1 MNVSLQQDLGVS
13 MRNSRLAIVKT
24 TNSQSRGLA
33 RNSER
38 SPNPMRRKEQMNV
51 IPLRLEEH
59 VSTRKAYCPPADT
72 PNCEHGKKIEAEKS
86 PTDLLLAEIPHL
98 RAFAISLSGS
108 LNAADDLVQ
117 DTLVKAWEHFDSF
130 EPGTNLRAW
139 LITILRNN
147 FCSIYRK
154 HRREV
159 QDIDGGYASQLSVR
173 GAQEGRLELN
183 DFRHALDQLPPEHR
197 EIVVLVGVTEMSY
210 EEAAEIC
217 GIPKGTV
224 KSRLNRARAKLVKL
238 LGLTSVEDIGPD
250 PISSGILCKPTSRH
264 PAP

>member
-1 MNVSLQQDLGVS
+1 
-13 MRNSRLAIVKT
+13 MRNLRLAT
-24 TNSQSRGLA
+24 A
-33 RNSER
+33 RAGDARATALMHFEDR
-38 SPNPMRRKEQMNV
+38 LPDAVGQHEQNV
-51 IPLRLEEH
+51 IPIWSDACGDQKIKSFTNVDDATKRAGAE
-59 VSTRKAYCPPADT
+59 TCANKT
-72 PNCEHGKKIEAEKS
+72 PTE
-86 PTDLLLAEIPHL
+86 LLLAEIPHL

-147 FCSIYRK
+147 FCSNYRK

-159 QDIDGGYASQLSVR
+159 QDIDGGYAGQLSVR

-183 DFRHALDQLPPEHR
+183 DFRHALEQLPPEHR
-197 EIVVLVGVTEMSY
+197 EIVVLIGVTEMSY

-238 LGLTSVEDIGPD
+238 LGLNGVEEIGPD
-250 PISSGILCKPTSRH
+250 AVSSGILSKPASRRS
-264 PAP
+264 AP

>member
-1 MNVSLQQDLGVS
+1 
-13 MRNSRLAIVKT
+13 MRSSHLAIAAPARPKDRVFSPRT
-24 TNSQSRGLA
+24 TRCEPEKL
-33 RNSER
+33 
-38 SPNPMRRKEQMNV
+38 NV
-51 IPLRLEEH
+51 IPIRFDENAGC
-59 VSTRKAYCPPADT
+59 RKAVYGDFDAG
-72 PNCEHGKKIEAEKS
+72 GKKRGSDKRGKT
-86 PTDLLLAEIPHL
+86 PTELLLAEIPHL

-108 LNAADDLVQ
+108 LNTADDLVQ
-117 DTLVKAWEHFDSF
+117 DTLVKAWEHFNSF

-159 QDIDGGYASQLSVR
+159 QDIDGGYAGQLSVR
-173 GAQEGRLELN
+173 GAQEGSLELN

-197 EIVVLVGVTEMSY
+197 EIIVLVGVTELSY

-224 KSRLNRARAKLVKL
+224 KSRLNRARAKLVKI
-238 LGLTSVEDIGPD
+238 LGLSGIEEIGPD
-250 PISSGILCKPTSRH
+250 PVSSGILSKPASRH
-264 PAP
+264 SSS

>member
-1 MNVSLQQDLGVS
+1 
-13 MRNSRLAIVKT
+13 MRNLRSALVKL
-24 TNSQSRGLA
+24 NDDQMRGVV
-33 RNSER
+33 RRYER
-38 SPNPMRRKEQMNV
+38 SPNPIRRKQQMNV
-51 IPLRLEEH
+51 VPLRFDEYAPTPKARRVDFDDTIRERAGNAS
-59 VSTRKAYCPPADT
+59 VSQRDAT
-72 PNCEHGKKIEAEKS
+72 S
-86 PTDLLLAEIPHL
+86 LLLAEIPHL

-108 LNAADDLVQ
+108 LTAADDLVQ

-154 HRREV
+154 RRREI
-159 QDIDGGYASQLSVR
+159 QDIDGGYAGQLAVR

-183 DFRHALDQLPPEHR
+183 DFRRALEQLPPEHR
-197 EIVVLVGVTEMSY
+197 EIIVLIGVTEMSY
-210 EEAAEIC
+210 DEAAEVC

-238 LGLTSVEDIGPD
+238 LGLTGVEEIGPD
-250 PISSGILCKPTSRH
+250 AVSCGILSKPTSRH
-264 PAP
+264 SFP

>member
-1 MNVSLQQDLGVS
+1 MLTNAILSKQI
-13 MRNSRLAIVKT
+13 RRSRLAETKPLDAQIERLSRT
-24 TNSQSRGLA
+24 TDRA
-33 RNSER
+33 RETTAARSE
-38 SPNPMRRKEQMNV
+38 KMNV
-51 IPLRLEEH
+51 IPIRLDERASAQKPPH
-59 VSTRKAYCPPADT
+59 RLPAGTARTKSGMSVKTRT
-72 PNCEHGKKIEAEKS
+72 EF
-86 PTDLLLAEIPHL
+86 LLAEIPHL

-159 QDIDGGYASQLSVR
+159 QDVDGGYAGQLSVR

-183 DFRHALDQLPPEHR
+183 DFRHALEQLPPEHR
-197 EIVVLVGVTEMSY
+197 EIIVLVGVTELSY

-238 LGLTSVEDIGPD
+238 LGLTSVEEIGPD
-250 PISSGILCKPTSRH
+250 AVSSGILSKPASKH
-264 PAP
+264 SSP

>member
-1 MNVSLQQDLGVS
+1 
-13 MRNSRLAIVKT
+13 MRSSHLAIATPARPKDRVF
-24 TNSQSRGLA
+24 SQRTA
-33 RNSER
+33 RLE
-38 SPNPMRRKEQMNV
+38 PEKLNV
-51 IPLRLEEH
+51 IPIRFDENAGC
-59 VSTRKAYCPPADT
+59 RKAVYGDFDAG
-72 PNCEHGKKIEAEKS
+72 GKKGGSDKRGKT
-86 PTDLLLAEIPHL
+86 PTELLLAEIPHL

-159 QDIDGGYASQLSVR
+159 QDIDGGYAGQLSVR
-173 GAQEGRLELN
+173 GAQEGSLELN

-197 EIVVLVGVTEMSY
+197 EIIVLVGVTELSY

-224 KSRLNRARAKLVKL
+224 KSRLNRARAKLVKI
-238 LGLTSVEDIGPD
+238 LGLSGIEEIGPD
-250 PISSGILCKPTSRH
+250 PVSSGILSKPASRH
-264 PAP
+264 SSF